1 MKYTITEDR
10 LINFLNKFIEDTYG
24 ELYIVPSIDSN
35 SREGDFTLDDS
46 EGNTVFVYHDYAFIV
61 NQRLFKTLMGL
72 LNVSDVE
79 LEKILKKWFMY
90 NFPGTTILSAHV
102 SYYF

>member
-79 LEKILKKWFMY
+79 LEKILKTWFEFT
-90 NFPGTTILSAHV
+90 FPDVPILNAHA

>member
-10 LINFLNKFIEDTYG
+10 LVNFLNKFIEDTYG
-24 ELYIVPSIDSN
+24 ELYLVLSSDSN
-35 SREGDFTLDDS
+35 SREGDFTLNDS

-90 NFPGTTILSAHV
+90 NFPESTVISAHSSV
-102 SYYF
+102 YF

>member
-10 LINFLNKFIEDTYG
+10 LINFLNKFIEDSYG

-46 EGNTVFVYHDYAFIV
+46 DGQTVFVYHDYSLMV
-61 NQRLFKTLMGL
+61 NQGFYKTLMGL
-72 LNVSDVE
+72 LNFNDVE

-90 NFPGTTILSAHV
+90 NFPESTVIAAHSSV
-102 SYYF
+102 YF

>member
-46 EGNTVFVYHDYAFIV
+46 EGQTVFVYHDYAFIV
-61 NQRLFKTLMGL
+61 NQGLFKTLMGL
-72 LNVSDVE
+72 LNVNDVE

-90 NFPGTTILSAHV
+90 NFPESTVISAHSSV
-102 SYYF
+102 YF